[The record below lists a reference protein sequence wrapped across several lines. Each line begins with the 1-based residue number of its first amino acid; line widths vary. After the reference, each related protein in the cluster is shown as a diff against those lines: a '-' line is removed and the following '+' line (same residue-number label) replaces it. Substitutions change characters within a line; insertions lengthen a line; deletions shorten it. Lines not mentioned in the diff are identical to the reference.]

1 MSKSAKVSMSTED
14 LLKRIEDFK
23 CRDRSIVELNE
34 SQNEEMEVTEQKH
47 RELMEKLAEKQEK
60 EVEKLEKRLEM
71 EIEELN
77 DRHVDEMDAL
87 VAKFKYLFD

>member
-1 MSKSAKVSMSTED
+1 MSRSAKVSTED
-14 LLKRIEDFK
+14 LLKRIDDFK
-23 CRDRSIVELNE
+23 VRDKAIVELNE
-34 SQNEEMEVTEQKH
+34 RQNEEMDATEEKH